1 VSETPDNAP
10 LGNIIAIGVLLI
22 LVGLGLSVWAIV
34 FDVSAPVAYAD
45 PNALFPD
52 RVVNADRMAQRGL
65 VALAAAANYVSG
77 WIMIVGGLLL
87 RRLNAAR

>member
-10 LGNIIAIGVLLI
+10 LGNLVGIGVLLV
-22 LVGLGLSVWAIV
+22 LVGLGLTGWALL
-34 FDVSAPVAYAD
+34 FDISAPVAYSD

-52 RVVNADRMAQRGL
+52 RVANADRMAQRGL

-77 WIMIVGGLLL
+77 WILIVGGLLL
-87 RRLNAAR
+87 RALTVAR